1 MDALHGHALSRLHWE
16 LSVLSRAVAYQNL
29 SSASM
34 HIGTSQ
40 PQLSRIVSKLEQEL
54 KTVLLDRSSRR
65 KSGWTP
71 AALRLAELYMKS
83 ERRLEHDIQGL
94 LAGEAQAQQ
103 VKFGTLEGFNP
114 LAMQACNQLLR
125 NPHIKLLELDV
136 YDLDE
141 LERLFV
147 QGDLDLIFTLR
158 EPSRRKYSR
167 SRRLGF
173 QHVNFVEKDARV
185 LVMSTFEHGSRVY
198 RRWRA
203 KSDRFFVSN
212 SLEIRKEWL
221 RRFGGAGTVPAST
234 LNERQSKPGDTP
246 VYLIAG
252 EYLSPSIWEQ
262 LAAVDFRL
270 S

>member
-1 MDALHGHALSRLHWE
+1 
-16 LSVLSRAVAYQNL
+16 
-29 SSASM
+29 M

-40 PQLSRIVSKLEQEL
+40 PQLSRIISKLEREL
-54 KTVLLDRSSRR
+54 KTILLDRTSRR

-94 LAGEAQAQQ
+94 LTGKAQTQQ
-103 VKFGTLEGFNP
+103 VKLGTLEGFSP
-114 LAMQACNQLLR
+114 LAMQACNQLLK
-125 NPHIKLLELDV
+125 NLNIQLLELDI

-141 LERLFV
+141 LERLFA

-158 EPSRRKYSR
+158 EPSRRKFR
-167 SRRLGF
+167 HARRLGF
-173 QHVNFVEKDARV
+173 QHIEFFEKDESI

-198 RRWRA
+198 RHWRV

-221 RRFGGAGTVPAST
+221 RRFGGAGTIPAST
-234 LNERQSKPGDTP
+234 LKEQPSKSSDVP
-246 VYLIAG
+246 VYLLGG
-252 EYLSPSIWEQ
+252 EHLNPSVWTQ
-262 LAAVDFRL
+262 LEAVDFRL